1 MFSNNSEKIKVIGL
15 GTLAGLLV
23 DELRRYPEYR
33 VYKIVAGTSENNAF
47 SLGSFKTMQEYEEEI
62 PESDLDLYL
71 EGITKNQT
79 VLLVLEGGEPITG
92 AALRILESIKHARL
106 TVMFIQP
113 STSLKSDTA
122 ALNSR
127 LAFGALQEYAR
138 SGLLDRMLFIQKSR
152 IEALVGDVP
161 INLYE
166 KRIAEI
172 LSYTT
177 AMLYFFEN
185 SDAVI
190 STTCDRPVGCR
201 LATIGV
207 SSLDTTTSE
216 IKLLFPVEETRTIE
230 FYYGIPREQ
239 IETNVEL
246 MAQIKNHIS
255 KHFEFSEKDTSF
267 SYRVVPIDSN
277 VPYLLGA
284 FYVLEPQKF

>member
-1 MFSNNSEKIKVIGL
+1 MSSNNKEKIKVIGL
-15 GTLAGLLV
+15 GTLAGLVV
-23 DELRRYPEYR
+23 DELKRYPEYR
-33 VYKIVAGTSENNAF
+33 VYKIVSGTSENNAF
-47 SLGSFKTMQEYEEEI
+47 SLGSFKTMQEYEDSV
-62 PESDLDLYL
+62 PDLDLHLYL
-71 EGITKNQT
+71 DGITDNQS

-92 AALRILESIKHARL
+92 ATLRILETIKHANL

-113 STSLKSDTA
+113 SASLKNDTA
-122 ALNSR
+122 ASNSR

-138 SGLLDRMLFIQKSR
+138 SGLLDRMLFVQKSR

-185 SDAVI
+185 SDSVI

-207 SSLDTTTSE
+207 STLDVSTSE
-216 IKLLFPVEETRTIE
+216 VQLLFPLEETRTIE
-230 FYYGIPREQ
+230 FYYGIPQEQ

-246 MAQIKNHIS
+246 MANIKNHIS
-255 KHFEFSEKDTSF
+255 KHFELPERDISF
-267 SYRVVPIDSN
+267 SYKVVPIDN
-277 VPYLLGA
+277 DEPYLLGS
-284 FYVLEPQKF
+284 FYVSQPQKF

>member
-1 MFSNNSEKIKVIGL
+1 VLSNNNEKIKIIGL

-47 SLGSFKTMQEYEEEI
+47 SLGSFKTMQEYEEKI

-71 EGITKNQT
+71 EGIQENQT

-92 AALRILESIKHARL
+92 ATLRILELIKHANL

-138 SGLLDRMLFIQKSR
+138 SGLLNRMFFVQKSR
-152 IEALVGDVP
+152 IESLVGDVP
-161 INLYE
+161 INMYE

-172 LSYTT
+172 LSYKI

-185 SDAVI
+185 SDSVI

-201 LATIGV
+201 LATIGI
-207 SSLDTTTSE
+207 STLDTATSE
-216 IKLLFPVEETRTIE
+216 TRLLFPLEDTRTIE
-230 FYYGIPREQ
+230 FYYGIPHEQ
-239 IETNVEL
+239 VETSVEL
-246 MAQIKNHIS
+246 MAQIKHHIS
-255 KHFEFSEKDTSF
+255 KHFDFSEESTSF
-267 SYRVVPIDSN
+267 SYKVVPIDN
-277 VPYLLGA
+277 DEPYLLGA
-284 FYVLEPQKF
+284 FYVSEPQKF